1 MKTMKTAAAAVMAA
15 MMVLMTG
22 CEKELPTPEKMEAI
36 ATVIGKTAG
45 YVCEIAKTKTE
56 VKEGIDKVLDVVGKV
71 VPAEGQTFVEAWT
84 PVIDEELKKLVDAG
98 KLDANGAA
106 VAKIAL
112 GVACEGIDYVFVR
125 YPKAKD
131 VQELVSAATTGFING
146 YKSVVKLSANAAKPE
161 IDEEAY
167 KYLKAKFEAS
177 K

>member
-1 MKTMKTAAAAVMAA
+1 MKIMKIATAAVMAA
-15 MMVLMTG
+15 TMMFMSG
-22 CEKELPTPEKMEAI
+22 CDKELPTPEKIEAV

-45 YVCEIAKTKTE
+45 YVCEIAKTKTS
-56 VKEGIDKVLDVVGKV
+56 VKEGIEQVLDVLSKV
-71 VPAEGQTFVEAWT
+71 VPAEGHTFVEAWT

-98 KLDANGAA
+98 KLDSNGAA

-146 YKSVVKLSANAAKPE
+146 YRSIVKLSVGAAQPE

-167 KYLKAKFEAS
+167 NYLKAKFKAS

>member
-1 MKTMKTAAAAVMAA
+1 MKIMKIATAAVMAA
-15 MMVLMTG
+15 TMVFVSG
-22 CEKELPTPEKMEAI
+22 CDKELPTPEKIEAV

-45 YVCEIAKTKTE
+45 YVCEIAKTKAE
-56 VKEGIDKVLDVVGKV
+56 VKESIEKVLNIIDKV
-71 VPAEGQTFVEAWT
+71 VPAEGQTYVEAWT

-98 KLDANGAA
+98 KLDTNGAA

-125 YPKAKD
+125 YPKAKG
-131 VQELVSAATTGFING
+131 VQELVSAAKTGFING
-146 YKSVVKLSANAAKPE
+146 YKSVVRLSASAAQPE

-167 KYLKAKFEAS
+167 NYLKTKVMTS